1 MQVFVR
7 NLRADE
13 DVAARDA
20 ASAHGLA
27 DGRLGAVF
35 PGRIDM
41 PVAGFQRRSHV
52 LGGDVTHARGAEA
65 DGRNFGVVRLKHRGK
80 SGH

>member
-1 MQVFVR
+1 MHQQQIDVVDAERPEALVDRAREIAGVQIFVR
-7 NLRADE
+7 NFCADG

-35 PGRIDM
+35 LGRVDM
-41 PVAGFQRRSHV
+41 PVAG
-52 LGGDVTHARGAEA
+52 L
-65 DGRNFGVVRLKHRGK
+65 
-80 SGH
+80 